1 MTALATVHD
10 SPPPA
15 KFNDENPIG
24 AMLQAL
30 TEKGVTSDSVAA
42 LERLTDLYLKVD
54 AINAKKAFAVAFA
67 AMQGEMPS
75 IAASKAVPNNN
86 GSIRYKYAPYEEI
99 LYAISPLL
107 SKHHFAIAFNS
118 RADGDRVTAIC
129 TLTHSGGHS
138 QTNEFAVRIG
148 QGPPGSNTT
157 QADGAA
163 HTYARRGAL
172 CNALNIV
179 VEHDTDGRDQRV
191 LGNGDCISEEEA
203 AEIETAVN
211 ETNSDPAQFLK
222 FAKATSF
229 ATIRRADMPR
239 IRQALAVKYQR
250 LNQGGQQ

>member
-1 MTALATVHD
+1 MTALATVND
-10 SPPPA
+10 SPPPV

-54 AINAKKAFAVAFA
+54 AINAKKAFAAAFA
-67 AMQGEMPS
+67 ALQGEMPS
-75 IAASKAVPNNN
+75 IAASKAVPNSN

-99 LYAISPLL
+99 LYAIAPLL
-107 SKHHFAIAFNS
+107 AKHHFAVAFNS
-118 RADGDRVTAIC
+118 RTEGDRVVAIC
-129 TLTHSGGHS
+129 TLTHIGGHS

-179 VEHDTDGRDQRV
+179 VEHDTDGRDVRI
-191 LGNGDCISEEEA
+191 LGNGECISAEDA
-203 AEIETAVN
+203 AEIEAQVN
-211 ETNSDPAQFLK
+211 ETNSNIQEFLK
-222 FAKATSF
+222 FAKASSF
-229 ATIRRADMPR
+229 ATIRRADLPR

-250 LNQGGQQ
+250 LTGDNQ